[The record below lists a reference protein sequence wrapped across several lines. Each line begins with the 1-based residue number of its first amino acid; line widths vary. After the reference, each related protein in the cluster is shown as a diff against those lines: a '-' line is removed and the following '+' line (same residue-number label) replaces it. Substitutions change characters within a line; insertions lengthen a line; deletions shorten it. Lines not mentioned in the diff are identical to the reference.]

1 MFLHIKNYF
10 EITGELDYKDVF
22 FKDKNPEGWGDEFD
36 KDWFLVPYPLVTYS
50 MFVAFV
56 IVVTFLAFN
65 VLVGLTV
72 DDIRK
77 FRRDACLR
85 KIKRRLEYIRRQRK
99 FGSFFFKK
107 SKREFNQI
115 TRNTNFG
122 KKIFNEIEK
131 RLMKIRESRKMKD
144 ESKNMQAVLEH
155 QQSEI
160 KELKEVLEHLVHK
173 NLETKLE
180 KQKSQIKDLKDSI
193 NANQEAQ
200 MKKLKEI
207 LMKLDKS

>member
-1 MFLHIKNYF
+1 
-10 EITGELDYKDVF
+10 
-22 FKDKNPEGWGDEFD
+22 
-36 KDWFLVPYPLVTYS
+36 

-107 SKREFNQI
+107 SNREFNQI

-173 NLETKLE
+173 NLEAKLE

>member
-1 MFLHIKNYF
+1 
-10 EITGELDYKDVF
+10 
-22 FKDKNPEGWGDEFD
+22 
-36 KDWFLVPYPLVTYS
+36 

-56 IVVTFLAFN
+56 IVVTFLPFN

-77 FRRDACLR
+77 FRRDADLR

-99 FGSFFFKK
+99 FGSFFFKSNK
-107 SKREFNQI
+107 EFNQI

-160 KELKEVLEHLVHK
+160 KELKEVLEHLGHK

-180 KQKSQIKDLKDSI
+180 KQQSQIKELKELM

-200 MKKLKEI
+200 MKNLKEI